1 MPRSSATASLPYLKE
16 EHKVEKKKIP
26 EEAMA
31 IFELDENCDRLH
43 GSLRGSDPKATP
55 LARCYGFPNEC
66 SECEVMKK
74 Q

>member
-1 MPRSSATASLPYLKE
+1 ME
-16 EHKVEKKKIP
+16 ETKIS
-26 EEAMA
+26 EETLAL
-31 IFELDENCDRLH
+31 FELDENCDRLH

-66 SECEVMKK
+66 AECEVMKK